1 MSDWNETLSLVA
13 SAGQVYDNFRVRLI
27 KDLADFTS
35 RNVIVYYS
43 GWLQKPNLTGIADF
57 SIADQDMT
65 GFMTCCSGIDKNK
78 GLDIVLHTPGGDVG
92 ATEAIIK
99 YLRGVFGQNIRAI
112 VPQMAM
118 SCGTQI
124 ALAANTIVMGK
135 HSSLGP
141 VDPQIGGRP
150 AQGYLEEFQ
159 RIWDELSENQ
169 NKIAIWRPILEKIP
183 ATHLTMC
190 KHAIEWSDEL
200 LKKNLANGMFAK
212 KRKENKEKLIE
223 KVRNVFGNQ
232 QNSHNHARHISI
244 EEALN
249 SGLDITPL
257 ESDPNLQEK
266 VLSLH
271 HLLCLTLLQTSST
284 KIIASSNGKAFVLHH
299 NQK

>member
-1 MSDWNETLSLVA
+1 MADWNEMLSMVVN
-13 SAGQVYDNFRVRLI
+13 AGQVHDNFRATLI
-27 KDLADFTS
+27 RDLESLTS

-43 GWLQKPNLTGIADF
+43 GWLQKPNLNGIADF

-65 GFMTCCSGIDKNK
+65 GFMTCCSGIDKKK

-99 YLRGVFGQNIRAI
+99 YLRGMFGADIRAI

-118 SCGTQI
+118 SGGTQI
-124 ALAANTIVMGK
+124 ALAADTIIMGK

-159 RIWDELSENQ
+159 QIWDELKENP

-183 ATHLTMC
+183 PTHLTMC
-190 KHAIEWSDEL
+190 KHAIDWSNEM
-200 LKKNLANGMFAK
+200 LKENLATGMFAR
-212 KRKENKEKLIE
+212 RKNKDKMIE
-223 KVRNVFGNQ
+223 KVREIFGNQ
-232 QNSHNHARHISI
+232 KNSHNHARHIGI
-244 EEALN
+244 NEAID
-249 SGLDITPL
+249 SGLRVIPL
-257 ESDPNLQEK
+257 ETNKDLQDK

-271 HLLCLTLLQTSST
+271 HLLSLTFLQTSST
-284 KIIASSNGKAFVLHH
+284 KIIASSNGKAFILHH
-299 NQK
+299 NQR